1 MILAYNMATP
11 KCNLLFPYS
20 SCGEN
25 VLLYIRVALEFAK
38 ARNEFMLAALRLQR
52 VEEGSPVSLCGPF
65 FVYKNCFRIYEDE
78 RRSHV
83 GSVAALIRCACNGCS
98 PIDG

>member
-1 MILAYNMATP
+1 MGKTATGMRGRRMRQKQWLTRKQSTIFAYNMATP
-11 KCNLLFPYS
+11 KCNLLLPYS

-52 VEEGSPVSLCGPF
+52 VEEGSPVSLNGPS
-65 FVYKNCFRIYEDE
+65 FVYRLVF
-78 RRSHV
+78 
-83 GSVAALIRCACNGCS
+83 
-98 PIDG
+98 